1 MAGSLLGGIGLFLLG
16 MVLMTD
22 GLKAAAGD
30 HLRRAL
36 ERLTGGATR
45 AMFSG
50 MAITALIQ
58 SSSATIITTI
68 GFVSAGLLTLT
79 QAVGLIIGANLG
91 TTSTGWIV
99 AGLGLKVSVS
109 AVALPLVGVGALA
122 RFLLRGRAASLG
134 LALAGLAL
142 IFVGIDFLQ
151 AGMGSLSDRMDPSRF
166 PGASLLGRAGLVV
179 VGAAMTVV
187 LQSSSA
193 AVATT
198 LAAVNSGTIDLAQAT
213 ALVIGQNLGTTVTAA
228 LAAVGAS
235 APAKRTALAHILFNV
250 VAGVVAFGL
259 APLFLHV
266 VDDVRVL
273 PGADDPALALAAF
286 HTLFNLV
293 GVLLLL
299 PVAAR
304 FAAVVS
310 RMVPDQ
316 GSSLTRNLDP
326 SVAHIPAVGVEVARR
341 AVLGIA
347 AEEMRIA
354 VAVLRRAEGGPTPP
368 SLDPVTRGL
377 EETRT
382 FLRGVRTSSDVAGEH
397 HRHLAVLHALDHL
410 DRLDEALR
418 EPPRRGMLSGE
429 LEAPLLRSM
438 EETLADVRWWLLE
451 DGPAPL
457 ERVAVLSAEMAEYR
471 RARRVTTLELA
482 ASGGMEPDQA
492 LERLD
497 ALRWVDRVLYHV
509 WRSVHHLEPREE
521 NGPDGHTEAFHEA
534 EYR

>member
-1 MAGSLLGGIGLFLLG
+1 MTGNLLGGIGLFLLG
-16 MVLMTD
+16 MILMTD

-68 GFVSAGLLTLT
+68 GFVSAGLLTFT
-79 QAVGLIIGANLG
+79 QAVGLIFGANLG

-134 LALAGLAL
+134 LALAGFAL
-142 IFVGIDFLQ
+142 IFVGIDLLQ
-151 AGMGSLSDRMDPSRF
+151 EGMGSLSGRIDPSRF
-166 PGASLLGRAGLVV
+166 PGASLLGRAGLVA
-179 VGAAMTVV
+179 VGAVMTVL

-213 ALVIGQNLGTTVTAA
+213 ALVIGQNLGTAVTAT
-228 LAAVGAS
+228 LATVGAS
-235 APAKRTALAHILFNV
+235 VPAKRTAVAHILFNV

-259 APLFLHV
+259 APAFLHLV
-266 VDDVRVL
+266 EDVRTL
-273 PGADDPALALAAF
+273 PGADDPAVALAAF

-293 GVLLLL
+293 GVLMLL
-299 PVAAR
+299 PVAGR
-304 FAAVVS
+304 FARVVT
-310 RMVPDQ
+310 RMVPDR

-326 SVAHIPAVGVEVARR
+326 SVAHVPAVGVEVARR

-354 VAVLRRAEGGPTPP
+354 AAVMRRVEGGPPAPP
-368 SLDPVTRGL
+368 LDAVSRGL
-377 EETRT
+377 QETRD
-382 FLRGVRTSSDVAGEH
+382 FLRGVRTSADVAGEH

-418 EPPRRGMLSGE
+418 EPPARGRLSGE
-429 LEAPLLRSM
+429 LEPALLHTIEFTL
-438 EETLADVRWWLLE
+438 EETHRWLLK

-457 ERVAVLSAEMAEYR
+457 EQVGGLSSDMARYR
-471 RARRVTTLELA
+471 RSRRVCTLDLA
-482 ASGGMEPDQA
+482 ASGGMEPTEA

-509 WRSVHHLEPREE
+509 WRSVHHLGSEDEAGA
-521 NGPDGHTEAFHEA
+521 NGQAEVFHEA
-534 EYR
+534 EGR